1 MLQKSL
7 IYITLWLLLQ
17 LLVEINCQT
26 TPFKPEARA
35 YHTATY
41 IDNKLYILGGI
52 NLANSDTNDFF
63 YLDVS
68 VPFNTQNLPWED
80 LSDLSNINNTVP
92 AAHES
97 ATSVKGGANNNTLF
111 LYGGTFNVTV
121 ASVYIFN
128 PQSNSWSIPNMTGTR
143 PNPGVIDTTGVIDNN
158 GKMYIWSGAEV
169 TNGTNFESNMFIL
182 DTIKLSWGNGSL
194 NGAPDASALY
204 GATLLSDDKIIYI
217 GEQVILR
224 FS

>member
-7 IYITLWLLLQ
+7 TYITLWLLLQ

-26 TPFKPEARA
+26 TPFKPEARIS
-35 YHTATY
+35 HTSTY
-41 IDNKLYILGGI
+41 IDNKLYILGG
-52 NLANSDTNDFF
+52 NNGTNDTNDFF

-143 PNPGVIDTTGVIDNN
+143 PNSGVIDTTSVIDNN
-158 GKMYIWSGAEV
+158 GKIYIWSGVV
-169 TNGTNFESNMFIL
+169 TNVTNFANEMLIL
-182 DTIKLSWGNGSL
+182 DTINPSWGYGSL
-194 NGAPDASALY
+194 NGAPAASAYY
-204 GATLLSDDKIIYI
+204 GATLLPGNKIIYI
-217 GEQVILR
+217 GEQVIL
-224 FS
+224 